1 MNPPSV
7 ADNAPL
13 ITTGFYTVHP
23 IINGTP
29 SEKTGSQFFG
39 DVVYLYKD
47 EFFVDGA
54 YFTGFKGSF
63 LPHHYIKT
71 KLVHSRNVYY
81 WQDGHDEDVTGEIQ
95 FSSISPDR
103 LVAAVTDDKKRT
115 EEVEFRF
122 YGHQMTG
129 DTLSVIPIAH
139 RGICYQPPNNYD
151 GIFPANTMPGFEAA
165 LSSGYKG
172 FEFDVRV
179 TQDKKF
185 VVSHD
190 EDLSAA
196 TTSHGFVKDKPLS
209 ALMSTVVI
217 KSAFVPENKST
228 AHEAYIAA
236 PMSSLKE
243 VLDRFIDDPRLQTM
257 VVDVKPDIDENL
269 RAAATPDFTGLTE
282 IEQKK
287 ILFLVRNENAAGIFR
302 GLCPHSDIA
311 LEGSIGPEPVEEL
324 KKFYPEAV
332 DQPRRSHNAISFG
345 ANIVLTA
352 KSVETSSETIG
363 RAMELSRQ
371 YQYKIL
377 LWTFAKEWRLD
388 FLREHEFFPD
398 FILLDIPYYQ
408 YALQQMRY
416 AKSKQWDFSG
426 NTVST
431 TKYSN
436 PIYKRAYNTLVA
448 DFWYKSGTLLEA
460 TYGQGTPAQSNVTS
474 AFGPLGNSEL
484 KVGRTQIDRFSP
496 TNASLNDWYIFLSYS
511 SSNSALSSV
520 GANEISTKWTRF
532 GFGRTEGLGYYGSDL
547 SFLPYIS
554 QSLLLTKI
562 SDFGYGQNTS
572 TAGIPTGD
580 QEILARYPGALRLGE
595 RVLYGFKAEI
605 LSSFHLGASYETGVV
620 YPRAVVLPWTGSY
633 ILALAG
639 YQALDNVLGRFTDDY
654 PVVGPIVNIAI
665 RAGYL
670 YGYYLLR
677 RDNMNWPFS
686 SEAPMRFEGLNFG
699 IGVRF

>member
-1 MNPPSV
+1 
-7 ADNAPL
+7 
-13 ITTGFYTVHP
+13 
-23 IINGTP
+23 
-29 SEKTGSQFFG
+29 
-39 DVVYLYKD
+39 
-47 EFFVDGA
+47 
-54 YFTGFKGSF
+54 
-63 LPHHYIKT
+63 
-71 KLVHSRNVYY
+71 
-81 WQDGHDEDVTGEIQ
+81 
-95 FSSISPDR
+95 
-103 LVAAVTDDKKRT
+103 
-115 EEVEFRF
+115 
-122 YGHQMTG
+122 
-129 DTLSVIPIAH
+129 
-139 RGICYQPPNNYD
+139 
-151 GIFPANTMPGFEAA
+151 
-165 LSSGYKG
+165 
-172 FEFDVRV
+172 
-179 TQDKKF
+179 
-185 VVSHD
+185 
-190 EDLSAA
+190 
-196 TTSHGFVKDKPLS
+196 
-209 ALMSTVVI
+209 
-217 KSAFVPENKST
+217 
-228 AHEAYIAA
+228 
-236 PMSSLKE
+236 
-243 VLDRFIDDPRLQTM
+243 
-257 VVDVKPDIDENL
+257 
-269 RAAATPDFTGLTE
+269 
-282 IEQKK
+282 
-287 ILFLVRNENAAGIFR
+287 
-302 GLCPHSDIA
+302 
-311 LEGSIGPEPVEEL
+311 
-324 KKFYPEAV
+324 
-332 DQPRRSHNAISFG
+332 
-345 ANIVLTA
+345 IVLAA

-436 PIYKRAYNTLVA
+436 PICKRAYNTLVA

-580 QEILARYPGALRLGE
+580 QEILARYPGAFRLGE